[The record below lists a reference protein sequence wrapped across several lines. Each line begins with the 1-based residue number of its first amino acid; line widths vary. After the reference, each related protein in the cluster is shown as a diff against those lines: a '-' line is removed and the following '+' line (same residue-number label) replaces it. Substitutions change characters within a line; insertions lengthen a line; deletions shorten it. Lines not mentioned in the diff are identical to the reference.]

1 MSIGELAAFVSTHLR
16 RNGIPCVLS
25 GGGCVS
31 IYTENRYQSS
41 DLDFIENVSTDRK
54 EIREVLR
61 KIGFLE
67 KNRYFRH
74 PETSFYVEFPSGPL
88 SVGSQPVNKTLT
100 MRFSTG
106 HLSMLSPTDCV
117 KDRLAAYFHWN
128 DLQCLEQ
135 ARLVSESRKIDLEEI
150 RRWSIAENKRKEF
163 ESIRES
169 LAKAPKREKKRSGNQ
184 LFKRKK

>member
-31 IYTENRYQSS
+31 IYTKNRYQSS

-54 EIREVLR
+54 EIRKVLR
-61 KIGFLE
+61 EIGFLE
-67 KNRYFRH
+67 KNRYFSH
-74 PETSFYVEFPSGPL
+74 PETGFYIEFPSGPL
-88 SVGSQPVNKTLT
+88 SVGSQPINKTVT

-106 HLSMLSPTDCV
+106 QLTLLSPADCV
-117 KDRLAAYFHWN
+117 KDRLAAYFHWG

-135 ARLVSESRKIDLEEI
+135 ARLVSESRKIDLEEV
-150 RRWSIAENKRKEF
+150 RRWSITENKRKEF

-169 LAKAPKREKKRSGNQ
+169 LTKAPKRGKTKRQSPM
-184 LFKRKK
+184 KRKK